1 MDRNG
6 DGVVSRREF
15 LGPPEV
21 FRELDTD
28 GDGVISAAEAAR
40 ASSLDKAKR

>member
-6 DGVVSRREF
+6 DGVISPREF

-21 FRELDTD
+21 FRELDTN
-28 GDGVISAAEAAR
+28 GDGVISPQEAAR
-40 ASSLDKAKR
+40 AARR